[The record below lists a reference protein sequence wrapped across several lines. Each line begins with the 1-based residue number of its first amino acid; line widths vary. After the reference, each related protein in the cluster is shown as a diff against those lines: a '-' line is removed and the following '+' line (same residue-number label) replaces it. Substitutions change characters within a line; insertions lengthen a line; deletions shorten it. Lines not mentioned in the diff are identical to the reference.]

1 MTTLRLL
8 IAAGLLPAS
17 VPVPGQVHPDFS
29 INARLVIVPV
39 TVTDHRGAFVNG
51 LSRASFAIAE
61 DGVAQQIRSFSED
74 DAPVSI
80 GVVMDLSGS
89 MRNLTGWE
97 AEALRAFAMTSNPGD
112 EAFLNTVST
121 RPRQGAGF
129 SGNLDA
135 VINGVAFAGAS
146 GSTALIDTIW
156 LSLSELRAGRHARKA
171 LLVISDGM
179 DNHSRY
185 SRTELLNRAMEAD
198 AQIYA
203 VCIFNAPRNAKPIEL
218 VEPQRGMALLAE
230 LAQST
235 GGMDYVIRDRDGIQG
250 TMTSIS
256 RGLRNQ
262 YNIGFIPANAA
273 LDGRW
278 RRIQVR
284 VAGNGLK
291 AHARAGY
298 RRD

>member
-1 MTTLRLL
+1 MTAPRLVFT
-8 IAAGLLPAS
+8 AALLSACLT
-17 VPVPGQVHPDFS
+17 VQAQVHPDFS
-29 INARLVIVPV
+29 VNTRLVIVPV
-39 TVTDHRGAFVNG
+39 TVTDPRGAFVND
-51 LSRASFAIAE
+51 LPRAAFAITE
-61 DGVAQQIRSFSED
+61 NGLAQQIQSFSED

-89 MRNLTGWE
+89 MRNLTGLGT
-97 AEALRAFAMTSNPGD
+97 EALRAFAAGSNPGD

-121 RPRQGAGF
+121 RPQPQAGF
-129 SGNLDA
+129 SENLDA
-135 VINGVAFAGAS
+135 VINSVAFENAS
-146 GSTALIDTIW
+146 GSTALIDTLW
-156 LSLSELRAGRHARKA
+156 LSLDQLRAGRHARKA

-185 SRTELLNRAMEAD
+185 TRTDLLRRAMEAD
-198 AQIYA
+198 AQIYT
-203 VCIFNAPRNAKPIEL
+203 VCIFNPPRNAKPIEL
-218 VEPQRGMALLAE
+218 LEPMRGRALLSE

-235 GGMDYVIRDRDGIQG
+235 GGMDYVIRNRNEIEA
-250 TMTSIS
+250 TMISIS

-262 YNIGFIPANAA
+262 YNIGYVPEAA
-273 LDGRW
+273 PDGRW

-298 RRD
+298 RKD